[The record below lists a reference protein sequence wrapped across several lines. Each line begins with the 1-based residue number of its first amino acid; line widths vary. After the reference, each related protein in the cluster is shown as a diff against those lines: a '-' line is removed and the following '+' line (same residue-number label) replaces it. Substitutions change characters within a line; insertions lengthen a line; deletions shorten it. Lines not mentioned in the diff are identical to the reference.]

1 MNVRD
6 LKITIKDRKQVFKE
20 AAKAFEKIRKREKM
34 VPHHE
39 LSFQNIETLRKILTD
54 KRIEL
59 LQIIKAENPESI
71 YELAQLVHR
80 DLKSVHT
87 DVEVLAELGLV
98 SLEEQHDERKRVRP
112 IVDFDRINV
121 EIAI

>member
-1 MNVRD
+1 MNIRD
-6 LKITIKDRKQVFKE
+6 MKITIKDRKQVFTE
-20 AAKAFEKIRKREKM
+20 AAEAFEKIRRKEKM
-34 VPHHE
+34 IPHHE

-59 LQIIKAENPESI
+59 LHIIKAKNPQSI
-71 YELAQLVHR
+71 YELAQQVHR

-87 DVEVLAELGLV
+87 DVEVLAELGLI

-112 IVDFDRINV
+112 MVDFDRINV

>member
-1 MNVRD
+1 MNVREM
-6 LKITIKDRKQVFKE
+6 KITIKDRKQVFTE
-20 AAKAFEKIRKREKM
+20 AAEAFERIQRREKI

-39 LSFQNIETLRKILTD
+39 LSFQNIETLRRILTD

-59 LQIIKAENPESI
+59 LQIIKAKNPESI
-71 YELAQLVHR
+71 YELAQRVHR

-87 DVEVLAELGLV
+87 DLNVLVDLGLV
-98 SLEEQHDERKRVRP
+98 SLEEQHDERNRVRP
-112 IVDFDRINV
+112 TVDFDRIKV